1 MFPGNSPMLF
11 EFVSLN
17 REEIIRRCRAKVAI
31 RSIPPPTATEIDH
44 GVPVFLDQLVEALRA
59 GLSDGPDIG
68 RTAILHGHDLL
79 EQGFTVSQV
88 VHDYGDVCQSIT
100 ELAGELDAPIAAD
113 DFRLLNACLDD
124 AIASAVTEFGRQR
137 IQTTIESSAVRENER
152 HGYFSHELRNLIQTS
167 IVAFE
172 VLKTG
177 NVGIAGSTGKVL
189 ARSLLGAR
197 DLIERSLEDVRTT
210 QSARHRGVVLVA
222 RVIADLTAT
231 ATQAADAAGVVLEAP
246 LVDESLAIEV
256 DRQVVSAVVMNLL
269 QNAFKFTHPGTTVT
283 LRVRASAERVLIEI
297 EDRCG
302 GLPAGDLDDL
312 FQPFE
317 QRGANRTGLGLGLSF
332 SRWAVEANQGRI
344 YARSLPGIG
353 CVFTVDLP
361 RLLMTE
367 GVTRELFDRLA

>member
-1 MFPGNSPMLF
+1 MLF

-31 RSIPPPTATEIDH
+31 RSIPTPTAAEIDH

-113 DFRLLNACLDD
+113 DFRLLNACLDN

-210 QSARHRGVVLVA
+210 QSARHRGIVLVA
-222 RVIADLTAT
+222 RVIADLAAT
-231 ATQAADAAGVVLEAP
+231 AAQAADAAGVVLETP

-269 QNAFKFTHPGTTVT
+269 QNAFKFTHAGTTVT

-302 GLPAGDLDDL
+302 GLPAGDVDDL
-312 FQPFE
+312 FQPFQ

-332 SRWAVEANQGRI
+332 SRWAVEANQGRV

-361 RLLMTE
+361 RLPMTE

>member
-1 MFPGNSPMLF
+1 MLF

-17 REEIIRRCRAKVAI
+17 REEIVRRCRAKVAI
-31 RSIPPPTATEIDH
+31 RSIPTPTAAEIDH

-100 ELAGELDAPIAAD
+100 ELASELDAPIAAA

-137 IQTTIESSAVRENER
+137 ILSTIEGSAARENER
-152 HGYFSHELRNLIQTS
+152 LGYFSHELRNLIQTAT
-167 IVAFE
+167 VAFE

-177 NVGIAGSTGKVL
+177 NVGIAGSTGSVL
-189 ARSLLGAR
+189 ARSLRGAR
-197 DLIERSLEDVRTT
+197 ELIARSLDEVRPT
-210 QSARHRGVVLVA
+210 QGAQHRAVVL
-222 RVIADLTAT
+222 IADVVLELAPTAM
-231 ATQAADAAGVVLEAP
+231 QAADAAGVTLEVPA
-246 LVDESLAIEV
+246 VDEQLAIEV
-256 DRQVVSAVVMNLL
+256 DRLVVSAVIMNLL
-269 QNAFKFTHPGTTVT
+269 QNAFKFTIPGSTVT
-283 LRVRASAERVLIEI
+283 LRVRASADRVLIDV

-302 GLPAGDLDDL
+302 GLPVGDVDDL
-312 FQPFE
+312 FRPFE

-332 SRWAVEANQGRI
+332 SRWAVEANSGRV

-353 CVFTVDLP
+353 CVFTIDLP
-361 RLLMTE
+361 RLPMSV
-367 GVTRELFDRLA
+367 GVTPGLFDRPA